1 MSSQRLREAKIDLRV
16 ALGQTPASVAEVI
29 ADVHA
34 SREEVREQNYALRPL
49 AHALRRACVNVR
61 LGDFEKRRH
70 RDAARPAAHQFR
82 GQSARVAVGR
92 LVPASVRDEQQRRVH
107 FQRHVMEGPGGCDML
122 EIMIGTQLGRWVID
136 RQLGRG
142 AMGAVYYAHAADAPN
157 EVRAVKVLAP
167 DLARDP
173 VAQRR
178 FKQETELL
186 CQLDHPN
193 IVRFDG
199 ASTEGETAY
208 YVMEYVNG
216 PDCETRLREI
226 KRWPWWEVIDLTI
239 QVTRG
244 LKYAHDQ
251 SIVHRDLKPANILLA
266 HDVDETEADVKDDGA
281 RHAFTAKIAD
291 FGVARVFTQG
301 QLTGSGQFIG
311 TALYMAP
318 EQAAGKLATKRSDF
332 YALGCVMYTLLTG
345 RPPFNGT
352 SIGEL
357 VHKHQF
363 AQPERPSRLL
373 PDLPHDVDELVVQL
387 LSKDPAQR
395 PADGS
400 VLLKRLESIRGKLAR
415 KHNLTDTAFRSESH
429 KASTEPWSDPTAND
443 EAPAA
448 FDRSK
453 IARAALLSIALIA
466 VVVAIGWKLTQPRVT
481 AEELIEP
488 ARKMMKSSD
497 PKDWERAWSE
507 YLEPLGTRF
516 PNHAYTAEVE
526 QYRQQIDGATAL
538 RRLTARHPRGSPHGE
553 AQRFFE
559 LGLQKCQVGDVEGGR
574 KVWEQLVN
582 AFGPVESEQA
592 WVRLA
597 QHGLGQVKSP
607 GPASPDAPDFRS
619 ALAEASKLRDK
630 GQRDKAE
637 AIWSALEALYRN
649 EPGAEAVLS
658 AIRAERNKK
667 S

>member
-1 MSSQRLREAKIDLRV
+1 
-16 ALGQTPASVAEVI
+16 
-29 ADVHA
+29 
-34 SREEVREQNYALRPL
+34 
-49 AHALRRACVNVR
+49 
-61 LGDFEKRRH
+61 
-70 RDAARPAAHQFR
+70 
-82 GQSARVAVGR
+82 
-92 LVPASVRDEQQRRVH
+92 
-107 FQRHVMEGPGGCDML
+107 
-122 EIMIGTQLGRWVID
+122 MIGTQLGRWIID
-136 RQLGRG
+136 RQLGKG
-142 AMGAVYYAHAADAPN
+142 AMGAVYYAHAADAPD
-157 EVRAVKVLAP
+157 EVRAIKVLAP
-167 DLARDP
+167 DLAREQL
-173 VAQRR
+173 ARQRFER
-178 FKQETELL
+178 ETELL

-199 ASTEGETAY
+199 SGTEGETLY

-216 PDCETRLREI
+216 PDCETRLREL

-266 HDVDETEADVKDDGA
+266 HEFSESDGNA
-281 RHAFTAKIAD
+281 KEEDAKHGLVAKIAD
-291 FGVARVFTQG
+291 FGVARAFTQG
-301 QLTGSGQFIG
+301 QLTGSGHFIG

-318 EQAAGKLATKRSDF
+318 EQAAGKPATKRSDF

-352 SIGEL
+352 SLGEL

-387 LSKDPAQR
+387 LAKDPSQR

-415 KHNLTDTAFRSESH
+415 KHNLTDSAFRTESI
-429 KASTEPWSDPTAND
+429 KSGPAQPWTEPATVHD
-443 EAPAA
+443 EPQG

-453 IARAALLSIALIA
+453 IARAVLLSVALLLVIG
-466 VVVAIGWKLTQPRVT
+466 AIVYKLSQPRVS
-481 AEELIEP
+481 EEDLIKNGRELMRSP
-488 ARKMMKSSD
+488 D
-497 PKDWERAWSE
+497 PKDWDKAWSE
-507 YLEPLGTRF
+507 YLEPLGNRF
-516 PNHAYTAEVE
+516 PNHPYAAEVE
-526 QYRQQIDGATAL
+526 QYRLRIENAAAL
-538 RRLTARHPRGSPHGE
+538 RRLAYRQSRSGARGE

-559 LGLQKCQVGDVEGGR
+559 LGLQRCQAGDVEGGR
-574 KVWEQLVN
+574 KIWEQLVG
-582 AFGPVESEQA
+582 AFGNVKSEET

-597 QHGLGQVKSP
+597 QQGLAHVR
-607 GPASPDAPDFRS
+607 PAASVPAESPDLQA
-619 ALAEASKLRDK
+619 ALREARELADK

-637 AIWSALEALYRN
+637 AIWKALEELYRN
-649 EPGAEAVLS
+649 DPAADTVRD